1 MKKYKIIQ
9 LPSISALL
17 RVDDNTFIPYN
28 MSDPDYIEY
37 AAWTV
42 DGNTPDISTSLSD
55 QMTLALR
62 KTDLDTNSIY
72 YEFIG
77 NRATDYSMADEDA
90 LAYKNAGFS
99 GPVPE
104 SVLSWAATNEVTP
117 RQAAEAVLL
126 IASQWRT
133 AQEDIR
139 RERLFRKKQIR
150 IATSTQGIEDALSS
164 WKTFVIGIRQ
174 HLNALQLYK
183 YS

>member
-17 RVDDNTFIPYN
+17 RVEDNTFIPYN

-42 DGNTPDISTSLSD
+42 DGNIADISTSLPD
-55 QMTLALR
+55 QITVALR

-104 SVLSWAATNEVTP
+104 SVQSWANVNDETP

-126 IASQWRT
+126 IASKWRA
-133 AQEDIR
+133 AQENIR

-150 IATSTQGIEDALSS
+150 VATSTQQIERVLAT
-164 WKTFVIGIRQ
+164 WKAFVITVCQ
-174 HLNALQLYK
+174 SLNASQLYK